1 MAGRVRAGNTVE
13 AAVSVKHDRH
23 FLVSQAWWA
32 LGSLWLA
39 LVMWS
44 FLNGPRLHA
53 EAVEETARET
63 ALENQVAC
71 GQLNMS
77 FGGKSYSV
85 CASTLDE
92 VRRRQDGRT
101 EQRLNGV
108 L

>member
-1 MAGRVRAGNTVE
+1 M
-13 AAVSVKHDRH
+13 SVKHDRH
-23 FLVSQAWWA
+23 FLASQAWWA

-39 LVMWS
+39 LVVWS
-44 FLNGPRLHA
+44 FLNGPRLYA
-53 EAVEETARET
+53 EAVDEAARET
-63 ALENQVAC
+63 ALENQAAC

-77 FGGKSYSV
+77 FGSRGYPV

-101 EQRLNGV
+101 EQRLNGF